1 MLSTEELEVFKW
13 LNEKKAPLEIRMKV
27 LKSFELNQLLTEF
40 DKRIMNYEKIVG
52 ISLEG
57 SILAIF
63 AGTHAKGHFQK
74 NDFIHT
80 SELIK

>member
-1 MLSTEELEVFKW
+1 LLSTKELEVFKW
-13 LNEKKAPLEIRMKV
+13 LKEKNAPLKIRMEV
-27 LKSFELNQLLTEF
+27 LKAFELNQLLIEF

-57 SILAIF
+57 SILASF
-63 AGTHAKGHFQK
+63 AETHAKGHFQK